1 VPTQGFGEI
10 TVETTAHGTEVV
22 LTGEVDLAAVRRAA
36 DAVDR
41 VMCVPPARLDID
53 ASGVTFIDSSGVATL
68 VKLHAVTTGAGG
80 TVRLRYPSAAVV
92 RLLDICGLLD
102 TFEAR
107 IAVPPG

>member
-1 VPTQGFGEI
+1 VPTQSFGEI
-10 TVETTAHGTEVV
+10 KVETTAHGTEVV

-36 DAVDR
+36 DAVNG
-41 VMCVPPARLDID
+41 VMCVPPSRLDID
-53 ASGVTFIDSSGVATL
+53 ASGVSFIDSSGVATL

-80 TVRLRYPSAAVV
+80 TVRLRRPSATVV

-102 TFEAR
+102 TFEVR